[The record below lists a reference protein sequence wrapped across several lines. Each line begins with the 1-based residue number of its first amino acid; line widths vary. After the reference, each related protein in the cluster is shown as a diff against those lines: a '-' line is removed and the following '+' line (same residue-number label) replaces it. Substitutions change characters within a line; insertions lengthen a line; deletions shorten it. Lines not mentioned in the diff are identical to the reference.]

1 MCITKEFLYDI
12 VSDCMDSTDEQQLYN
27 TSSLDIKI
35 HCDERLCRKNQFSCG
50 DGTSVP

>member
-27 TSSLDIKI
+27 TSSLDITI
-35 HCDERLCRKNQFSCG
+35 DCDEQLCRKNQFSCG